1 MVGVNAFADGGDEQR
16 PAPQQIDPEAEARQ
30 VARTQAVR
38 AGRDQAAAEAAVA
51 ALTGAATGT
60 ENVLPRILAC
70 VEARVTLGEISD
82 ALRDV
87 WGEHRP

>member
-1 MVGVNAFADGGDEQR
+1 M
-16 PAPQQIDPEAEARQ
+16 
-30 VARTQAVR
+30 ARTRAVR
-38 AGRDQAAAEAAVA
+38 AGRDQAAADAATA
-51 ALTGAATGT
+51 ALSGAATGT